1 MSRNPAQPLP
11 GTTLCLLDDIP
22 QAGAKGFVFREG
34 EALFAGFILRE
45 GSQVRGFIDRCPHNG
60 MPLSALP
67 NQYLTRDGRFI
78 ICSGHGALFMK
89 GDGACVAGPCEGEVL
104 ETWVVTVKDDLTVIA
119 A

>member
-11 GTTLCLLDDIP
+11 GTTLCGLGDIP
-22 QAGAKGFVFREG
+22 HAGAKGFVFREA

-45 GSQVRGFIDRCPHNG
+45 GPQVRGFIDRCPHNG

-78 ICSGHGALFMK
+78 ICSGHGALFLK
-89 GDGACVAGPCEGEVL
+89 GDGVCVAGPCEGESL
-104 ETWVVTVKDDLTVIA
+104 ENWAVTVNDGAVITA
-119 A
+119 